1 MNLKN
6 GEREPSD
13 EDDEIPERQYDFNLI
28 AMDES
33 NESLHVNDEN
43 MALESSA
50 SDSETVYSPSL
61 SGVPHPSPA
70 LARRSSSN
78 LTVEEEAGP
87 DTIRDSASTTETQ
100 ISVSSESESRTQ
112 PVHGNSTPMNF
123 TNSVPA
129 SPTISASGVEIVRE
143 LMDDVLRSFISNS
156 DSDTIENQEAEAD
169 VASPGVLA
177 ASIRMNLEDLVPL
190 ENCQYSQTSEE
201 DVAGSE
207 KALNVVIEQR
217 EPQNPSLD
225 PFPSSASTL
234 ILSPE
239 TIPAGSGLS
248 SGLVFS
254 PEREPP
260 VPIARSSPVINNL
273 KSRAS
278 AEETQPEQGEDEISS
293 SMSQDDLDEESE
305 AESENSGDGDCFS
318 GVMKGIEQLQPKTSQ
333 QEKEA
338 LNVSQDMFASQSQ
351 SQGDVTTQQSHPNL
365 EIEIETESKEVE
377 ALMSNNCDYSTA
389 ALTNFAMALSTY
401 KATNVSQNDIS
412 GQSQKLS
419 TTSRAVLVRPG
430 PVTVPNNHQATPG
443 TVTGLADKLPVVG
456 AKRPRQDFDH
466 DNVEENHQAPEK
478 AKRKLDFRQKRKR
491 TSKSKRAGLVFPVS
505 RINSRIKEGKFAKRS
520 GVTAGVYMAGVL
532 EYLVAEVAELAGQ
545 IAKHKRKHRI
555 TPRHIQLAI
564 LSDEEIN
571 TLTKGIIIPQGGVIP
586 WIHPTL
592 IGLKKKIPQDCQ
604 GKFYKDLG
612 NKSGPV

>member
-13 EDDEIPERQYDFNLI
+13 EEDEIPERQYDFNLI

-33 NESLHVNDEN
+33 EESLHVNDEN

-50 SDSETVYSPSL
+50 SDSETVYSHSL

-87 DTIRDSASTTETQ
+87 DTIRDFASTTETQ
-100 ISVSSESESRTQ
+100 VSVSSESESRTQ
-112 PVHGNSTPMNF
+112 PVHGNSTP
-123 TNSVPA
+123 TNSVLA
-129 SPTISASGVEIVRE
+129 SPTISASGVEIVLE

-190 ENCQYSQTSEE
+190 ENCQSSQTSEE

-207 KALNVVIEQR
+207 KALNFVIEQR

-248 SGLVFS
+248 SGLVLS

-293 SMSQDDLDEESE
+293 SMSQDGLDEESE
-305 AESENSGDGDCFS
+305 SDSGDGDCFS
-318 GVMKGIEQLQPKTSQ
+318 CVMKGIEQLQPKTSQ
-333 QEKEA
+333 QEKEE

-351 SQGDVTTQQSHPNL
+351 SQGAVTTQQSHPN
-365 EIEIETESKEVE
+365 EAIEIETESKEVE

-389 ALTNFAMALSTY
+389 ALTNFAMALSTN
-401 KATNVSQNDIS
+401 KATNVSQTDIL
-412 GQSQKLS
+412 GQSQKLAS
-419 TTSRAVLVRPG
+419 SSRAVLVTPG
-430 PVTVPNNHQATPG
+430 PVTVPNIHQATPG
-443 TVTGLADKLPVVG
+443 TVTNLADKLPPVG

-466 DNVEENHQAPEK
+466 DLEENLQAPDK

-505 RINSRIKEGKFAKRS
+505 RINSRIKEGKYAKRS

-555 TPRHIQLAI
+555 TPRHIQIAI

-604 GKFYKDLG
+604 GQFYKDLG
-612 NKSGPV
+612 KKSGPL

>member
-100 ISVSSESESRTQ
+100 VSVSSESESRTQ

-123 TNSVPA
+123 TTSVLA
-129 SPTISASGVEIVRE
+129 SPTISESGVEIVRE

-190 ENCQYSQTSEE
+190 ENCQSSQTSEE

-207 KALNVVIEQR
+207 KALNFVIGHREQ
-217 EPQNPSLD
+217 QNPSLD
-225 PFPSSASTL
+225 PLVSSASTL

-278 AEETQPEQGEDEISS
+278 AKETQPEQGEDEISS
-293 SMSQDDLDEESE
+293 SMSQEGLDEESE
-305 AESENSGDGDCFS
+305 SDSGDGDCFS

-351 SQGDVTTQQSHPNL
+351 SQGAVTTQQSHPNE
-365 EIEIETESKEVE
+365 EIEIENESKEVE
-377 ALMSNNCDYSTA
+377 ALMSNNYSTA
-389 ALTNFAMALSTY
+389 ALTNFAMALSTN
-401 KATNVSQNDIS
+401 KATNVSQTDIS

-443 TVTGLADKLPVVG
+443 TVTHLADNLPAVG

-466 DNVEENHQAPEK
+466 DHVEENLQAPEK
-478 AKRKLDFRQKRKR
+478 AKRKLDFRHKRKR

-545 IAKHKRKHRI
+545 IAK
-555 TPRHIQLAI
+555 
-564 LSDEEIN
+564 
-571 TLTKGIIIPQGGVIP
+571 
-586 WIHPTL
+586 
-592 IGLKKKIPQDCQ
+592 
-604 GKFYKDLG
+604 
-612 NKSGPV
+612 